1 MRRERGSAGAR
12 ERRSARYC
20 LALLRSRAPALLR
33 SVCLLFSFSLAIGC
47 SSSDAPASRVV
58 VYCAHDREFAEE
70 ILEDF
75 TRQTGLKVLA
85 RYDTEANKAVG
96 LYEDLVRESARPRC
110 DVHWNNEILA
120 TIRLQEQGILEPYQ
134 SPAGEPFPGAFKAA
148 DHSWHAFAARARI
161 LLINTK
167 LVSAKDQPTSLRDLT
182 GAAWKER
189 VAMAK
194 PQFGTTASEAA
205 CLFQA
210 WGQEKARALYK
221 DLHANSVHLVAGNK
235 QVAVGVGQGQFAA
248 GLTDTDDAMA
258 EVEAGN
264 PVALVYPDA
273 AADKN
278 SKFGTLFLPN
288 TVAVIRG
295 CPNREGAKKLVDFL
309 LSPEVEAKLA
319 QGPSRQIPLNPNV
332 KATLPIEI
340 RTPNMVRVLPVD
352 YSKAAKLWPK
362 AQDFLTK
369 EFARK

>member
-1 MRRERGSAGAR
+1 MCSEMLSMTGRIIS
-12 ERRSARYC
+12 
-20 LALLRSRAPALLR
+20 
-33 SVCLLFSFSLAIGC
+33 FSFFIFQFSFFIAFAGC
-47 SSSDAPASRVV
+47 GNSEPDSGRVV

-75 TRQTGLKVLA
+75 SRQTGLKVLA

-96 LYEDLVRESARPRC
+96 LYEDLVREKARPRC

-120 TIRLQEQGILEPYQ
+120 TIRLQEQGMLQPYA
-134 SPAGEPFPGAFKAA
+134 SPAAEPFPEAFKAA

-167 LVSAKDQPTSLRDLT
+167 LVSKSDQPTSLRDLT
-182 GAAWKER
+182 GAAWKGR

-319 QGPSRQIPLNPNV
+319 Q
-332 KATLPIEI
+332 
-340 RTPNMVRVLPVD
+340 
-352 YSKAAKLWPK
+352 
-362 AQDFLTK
+362 
-369 EFARK
+369 